1 MVQHSFSP
9 STRSASRLL
18 KEILILIAG
27 ILILTSN
34 RVGIL
39 DEAFKSRIQLNLRY
53 KTLERD
59 QRLQI
64 WTNFLERLRRL
75 EEEKLKNASQM
86 DRAPSPGYGI
96 KIKEISDKVE
106 ELAEA
111 ELNGRQIRN
120 AISTAR
126 ELATYQ
132 CKPMGYE
139 HLSLVINEAEKFDE
153 YLLEVNK
160 YYTADQI
167 QRDKRER

>member
-1 MVQHSFSP
+1 M
-9 STRSASRLL
+9 
-18 KEILILIAG
+18 LIPIAG

-59 QRLQI
+59 QRQQI
-64 WTNFLERLRRL
+64 WTNFLERLQRL
-75 EEEKLKNASQM
+75 EGKRLKNGCQT
-86 DRAPSPGYGI
+86 DRGPDPGYGI
-96 KIKEISDKVE
+96 KIKEISDKIG

-132 CKPMGYE
+132 CKPLGYE
-139 HLSLVINEAEKFDE
+139 HLRLVINEAEKFDE

>member
-1 MVQHSFSP
+1 M
-9 STRSASRLL
+9 
-18 KEILILIAG
+18 LIQTAG

-53 KTLERD
+53 KTLKPD

-64 WTNFLERLRRL
+64 WRNFLERHRRL
-75 EEEKLKNASQM
+75 EEERLKNVSQM
-86 DRAPSPGYGI
+86 DRGSDSGYGI
-96 KIKEISDKVE
+96 KMEEISDKVE
-106 ELAEA
+106 ELARV

-139 HLSLVINEAEKFDE
+139 HLKLVIKEAEKFEE
-153 YLLEVNK
+153 YLLELNENF
-160 YYTADQI
+160 TADQI